1 MPDISVVYP
10 SDRAGVAAVRAL
22 LAKEGLRLDPR
33 LDYTCAVYDE
43 HRAVI
48 ATGSCAGNTLRCI
61 AVDAS
66 RQGEGLLNAL
76 LTHLLDVQQ
85 ARGNSPV
92 FLYTKCASARFF
104 GDLGFYEIAR
114 VPDHVVFMENTRWG
128 FSDYLKKLQAE
139 TPAGDARRVA
149 AIVMNA
155 NPFTLGH
162 AYLAERAAQE
172 NDRVHL
178 FIVSEDASFFPHDV
192 RVRLVREGTAHLPN
206 VVLHESSSYIVS
218 QATFPSYF
226 QKDEDDAIR
235 GHAQLDLTV
244 FTKIA
249 AALRITRRYVG
260 AERASRV
267 TRLYNATMRT
277 LLPQAGIACE
287 IIPRKEY
294 AGMPISASTVRS
306 RIKDGNLSALAAL
319 VPPAT
324 LAYLRSEESAPVR
337 RAIAQSEDVA
347 HY

>member
-10 SDRAGVAAVRAL
+10 SDRAGIAAVRAL

-43 HRAVI
+43 HHTVV
-48 ATGSCAGNTLRCI
+48 ATGSCAGNTLRCL
-61 AVDAS
+61 AVDGA
-66 RQGEGLLNAL
+66 RQGEGLLNVL

-85 ARGNSPV
+85 ARGNRPV

-104 GDLGFYEIAR
+104 GALGFYEIAR
-114 VPDHVVFMENTRWG
+114 VPDRVVFMENTRWG
-128 FSDYLKKLQAE
+128 FSDYLKKLQTE
-139 TPAGDARRVA
+139 TPSGDAARIA

-162 AYLAERAAQE
+162 AYLAERAARE
-172 NDRVHL
+172 NDRVHI

-206 VVLHESSSYIVS
+206 VVLHESGSYIVS

-226 QKDEDDAIR
+226 QKDADDVIR
-235 GHAQLDLTV
+235 GHAQLDLAV

-249 AALRITRRYVG
+249 AALRIARRYVG

-267 TRLYNATMRT
+267 TSLYNETMRT

-294 AGMPISASTVRS
+294 AGAPVSASTVR
-306 RIKDGNLSALAAL
+306 RCIKNGDLSALTAL
-319 VPPAT
+319 VPPTT
-324 LAYLRSEESAPVR
+324 LAYLQSEESVPVR
-337 RAIAQSEDVA
+337 RAIAQAADVA